1 MNSQSRHRSIRIRT
15 AISDGSSAPRK
26 AGMRITLGVT
36 GGVAAYKAA
45 ELVRRLQQ
53 DGFTVQVV
61 MTRSARE
68 FVTPL
73 TFASLSG
80 QKVITDLFGDSSG
93 GEANLESAIEHIAV
107 AQRTDLL
114 LVAPATA
121 DIIAKFAR
129 GIADDFLTTLYLAST
144 APVVVAPAMNVNMWN
159 HTATQEN
166 VEMLRARGVKIVDPA
181 EGYLACG
188 MIGAGRLAGQDDIVA
203 AVREVLKTQRDLDG
217 ETVLITA
224 GPTCED
230 LDPVRYLTNCS
241 SGKMGYAVG
250 GAAALRGAT
259 GMLDRRPVDLEVP
272 ARVQRVD
279 VRTAREMHNAVVERI
294 ADSSVAILAA
304 AVADYRPVEQHA
316 KKIKKGNAPLTISLE
331 PTTDILAEAARN
343 KGQRIIVGFA
353 AETDH
358 VAENARKKLA
368 AKNADLIVAN
378 DVTAEGAGFDHDTN
392 IVTLFS
398 RDGRDLALPK
408 MSKSEV
414 AQRILDEVVRLR
426 SVLDTT
432 AALKRSG
439 V

>member
-1 MNSQSRHRSIRIRT
+1 
-15 AISDGSSAPRK
+15 
-26 AGMRITLGVT
+26 MRITLGVT

-61 MTRSARE
+61 MTRGARE

-73 TFASLSG
+73 TFAALSG
-80 QKVITDLFGDSSG
+80 QKVITDLFAESG

-121 DIIAKFAR
+121 DILAKFAR

-159 HTATQEN
+159 HAATQEN
-166 VEMLRARGVKIVDPA
+166 VETLRARGVKIVDPD

-188 MIGAGRLAGQDDIVA
+188 MTGAGRLAGQAAIVA
-203 AVREVLKTQRDLDG
+203 AVHEALHSVRDLA
-217 ETVLITA
+217 EEKVLVTA
-224 GPTCED
+224 GPTRES
-230 LDPVRYLTNCS
+230 LDPVRYFSNRS
-241 SGKMGYAVG
+241 SGKMGYAVAE
-250 GAAALRGAT
+250 AAAKRGAHVVLVSGPT
-259 GMLDRRPVDLEVP
+259 SLEAP
-272 ARVQRVD
+272 AG
-279 VRTAREMHNAVVERI
+279 VERI
-294 ADSSVAILAA
+294 DVQSAEEMHRAVLEKVTDCSIAIFAA
-304 AVADYRPVEQHA
+304 AVADYRPAESNGQ
-316 KKIKKGNAPLTISLE
+316 KIKRNQESMTISLQ
-331 PTTDILAEAARN
+331 PTPDILASVARN
-343 KGQRIIVGFA
+343 KGGRFIVGFA
-353 AETDH
+353 AETEH

-378 DVTAEGAGFDHDTN
+378 DITAEGAGFDHDTN
-392 IVTLFS
+392 IVTLFA
-398 RDGRDLALPK
+398 RDGSDLPLPR

-426 SVLDTT
+426 SKL
-432 AALKRSG
+432 RSAQRSS